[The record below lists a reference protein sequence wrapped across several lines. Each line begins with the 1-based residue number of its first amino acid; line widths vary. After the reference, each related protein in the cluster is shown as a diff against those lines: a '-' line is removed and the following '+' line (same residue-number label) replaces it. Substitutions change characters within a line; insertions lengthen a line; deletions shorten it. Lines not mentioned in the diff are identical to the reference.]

1 MLAYFK
7 HLWVNYAVGCS
18 ETFLSPFMNMCWLL
32 HLLLCGQPWR
42 AKPTLGDRPP
52 WLELPCT
59 ALFWHR
65 FFLYSLVLSISLWLP
80 WEIDKTLRVGWWPH
94 PACNNR
100 QLLLSCLCPMP
111 PFKCYNVL
119 AICETDILPFPSENR
134 KARWVKCPWLLSEG
148 TNRSLGFPEMSS
160 SLDKT
165 GTTHQ
170 GAWDG
175 V

>member
-18 ETFLSPFMNMCWLL
+18 ETFLSPFMNMCCLL

-119 AICETDILPFPSENR
+119 AICETDIAISLREQEGPGELSAHDYQVREPTG
-134 KARWVKCPWLLSEG
+134 LLVSQ
-148 TNRSLGFPEMSS
+148 RCLH
-160 SLDKT
+160 L
-165 GTTHQ
+165 
-170 GAWDG
+170 
-175 V
+175 